1 MSLALLQVRNDPNLG
16 ENLKLLQSG
25 IEGEVMSLQQNVVN
39 VVEIVDQIVP

>member
-1 MSLALLQVRNDPNLG
+1 MLCFQVRNYPNLG

-25 IEGEVMSLQQNVVN
+25 VEGEVMSLQQNVVD